1 MWNWLVDK
9 FYNLIDSGTQFK
21 VQLLYSGAKTP
32 IKADSGC
39 AGYDVFSTMG
49 FIIKPGT
56 RQLVPLGIKI
66 EISRQFYLRVAP
78 RSGLSVRGI
87 DIGAGV
93 IDSSYRGEVKVLV
106 INNSNEDFK
115 VESGTKIAQL
125 ILERCS
131 NTLIKTEDILSR
143 TERGFGGFGST
154 GQ

>member
-1 MWNWLVDK
+1 MWSWLVDK
-9 FYNLIDSGTQFK
+9 FYKVIDSGTLFK
-21 VQLLYSGAKTP
+21 VQLLYKGAKTP
-32 IKADSGC
+32 VKADSGA
-39 AGYDVFSTMG
+39 AGYDVFSTANCT
-49 FIIKPGT
+49 IKPGT

-66 EISRQFYLRVAP
+66 EISNQFYLRVAP

-93 IDSSYRGEVKVLV
+93 VDSSYRGEVKVLV

-115 VESGTKIAQL
+115 VESGTKIAQF

>member
-1 MWNWLVDK
+1 MWNWIVDK

-32 IKADSGC
+32 VKADTGC
-39 AGYDVFSTMG
+39 AGYDVFST
-49 FIIKPGT
+49 IEHVIKPGT
-56 RQLVPLGIKI
+56 RHLVPLGIKI
-66 EISRQFYLRVAP
+66 EIPRQFYLRVAP
-78 RSGLSVRGI
+78 RSGLAVRGI

-93 IDSSYRGEVKVLV
+93 VDSSYRCEVKVLV
-106 INNSNEDFK
+106 INNSQVDFK
-115 VESGTKIAQL
+115 IEAGTKIAQL